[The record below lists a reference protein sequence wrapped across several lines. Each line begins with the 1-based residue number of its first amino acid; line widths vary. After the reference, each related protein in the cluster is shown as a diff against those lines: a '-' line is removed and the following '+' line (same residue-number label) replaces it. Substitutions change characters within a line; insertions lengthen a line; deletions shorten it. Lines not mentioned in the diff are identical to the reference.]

1 MQAPNEVFTTYART
15 LIRIKAHQ
23 LRRRPS
29 FRDAELADIEQ
40 DLALYLLSQAE
51 HFDPTR
57 GAVNTF
63 IDRVVESGAAILARA
78 RKREKRLPD
87 TSVAVTSIADVV
99 DQPDGPPAPL
109 AALVSNE
116 DLQRRTGVYSLT
128 DAELFELVDDVRVAF
143 SSLPPDL
150 QQLCSALVD
159 HNHTITKRTLS
170 LSRRAFDVA
179 MNQLRRHFAQAGLK
193 KN

>member
-15 LIRIKAHQ
+15 LIRIKARQ

-128 DAELFELVDDVRVAF
+128 DAELFELIDDVRVAF

-179 MNQLRRHFAQAGLK
+179 LNQLRRHFAQAGLK